1 MFEKILWEWQKDR
14 SDESGKAQKI
24 QHIDGKHAYHLD
36 DVSDS
41 LVGTVNPADGDNY
54 PNIRNRLGKTGVSL
68 TGSTEA
74 ERISSVICRLK
85 TAYRS
90 LMLFAREVNF
100 NWIQLQILVEFDVLK
115 VADMFM
121 SNENK
126 RMMENLP
133 PCYFFSPIKAAIE
146 SIWENSHSFKQRFH
160 SFICYQ
166 IFWQNHRIDFISRQ
180 LISFPLAFSIHFKSM
195 FYFYTPWKYHKKPL
209 NLLNWFNQI
218 LSPFKDYFGD
228 IDARYFVIL
237 YIKK

>member
-1 MFEKILWEWQKDR
+1 MWEWQKDR

-24 QHIDGKHAYHLD
+24 QHVDGKYAYHLD

-41 LVGTVNPADGDNY
+41 LVGTINPAGGDNY
-54 PNIRNRLGKTGVSL
+54 PNIRNRLGKAGVSL

-74 ERISSVICRLK
+74 VICRLK

-90 LMLFAREVNF
+90 LILFAREVNF
-100 NWIQLQILVEFDVLK
+100 NWIQLQIFVEFDVLK

-133 PCYFFSPIKAAIE
+133 PSYFFSPIKAAIE

-166 IFWQNHRIDFISRQ
+166 IFWQNHR
-180 LISFPLAFSIHFKSM
+180 
-195 FYFYTPWKYHKKPL
+195 
-209 NLLNWFNQI
+209 
-218 LSPFKDYFGD
+218 
-228 IDARYFVIL
+228 
-237 YIKK
+237 

>member
-1 MFEKILWEWQKDR
+1 M
-14 SDESGKAQKI
+14 DESGKAQKI

-41 LVGTVNPADGDNY
+41 LVGTINPADGDNY

-133 PCYFFSPIKAAIE
+133 PTFSTQSKQPLKVFEKIAI
-146 SIWENSHSFKQRFH
+146 
-160 SFICYQ
+160 
-166 IFWQNHRIDFISRQ
+166 
-180 LISFPLAFSIHFKSM
+180 PLSNGF
-195 FYFYTPWKYHKKPL
+195 
-209 NLLNWFNQI
+209 I
-218 LSPFKDYFGD
+218 LSFAIRFFHKTTE
-228 IDARYFVIL
+228 
-237 YIKK
+237 